1 MPEHP
6 LKLLEHA
13 LLSAVL
19 ANKHVLFHGAS
30 EIKEVCQPIHEEWG
44 TAEQEHGVTEAW
56 YRSCSD
62 IVLSFLLPYTRSS
75 VEIGCLW

>member
-44 TAEQEHGVTEAW
+44 TAEEEHGVTEAW
-56 YRSCSD
+56 
-62 IVLSFLLPYTRSS
+62 
-75 VEIGCLW
+75 